1 MKLTHSDDSLLQ
13 STGLGTVDIGR
24 YQALRERIVLSF
36 GELKHPK
43 AFRVGLRTDDV
54 THLDCPWDGGLGDRA
69 RLGPF
74 NFTDLVGLTLIVKYA
89 IGRIER
95 VPMASGLPVGS

>member
-1 MKLTHSDDSLLQ
+1 MKLTQSDDSLLQ

-36 GELKHPK
+36 GELEHPK

-54 THLDCPWDGGLGDRA
+54 THLDCSWNGGLGDRA

-74 NFTDLVGLTLIVKYA
+74 NFTDLVGLTLIIKYA
-89 IGRIER
+89 IGRVER
-95 VPMASGLPVGS
+95 VPMASRFPVGS